1 MPFTMEKI
9 ADVLDRKYPQFNTV
23 TPDCFVSDA
32 LYKMYSE
39 NVDYLIVLE
48 DNKFQ
53 GIITDHD
60 IAGKILF
67 EHRPLN
73 KIEVKEFMS
82 RTLPV
87 ATSDSSLEYSMQ
99 LMERY
104 NVRHLAIFDRFTFRG
119 VISSYDL
126 MQETLN
132 KRGSNYEESINKR
145 HGYPWNY

>member
-1 MPFTMEKI
+1 MEKI

-32 LYKMYSE
+32 LYKMCSE

-60 IAGKILF
+60 IASKILF

-73 KIEVKEFMS
+73 RIEVREFMS

-126 MQETLN
+126 MQEAFSQ
-132 KRGSNYEESINKR
+132 RSSNYEESVNKR
-145 HGYPWNY
+145 QGYPWNY